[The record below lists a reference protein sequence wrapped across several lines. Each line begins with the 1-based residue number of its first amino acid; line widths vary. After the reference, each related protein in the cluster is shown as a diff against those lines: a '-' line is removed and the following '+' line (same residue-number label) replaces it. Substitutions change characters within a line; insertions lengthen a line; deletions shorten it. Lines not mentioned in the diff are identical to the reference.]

1 MDDLNDLLDLMGL
14 YTNLGTDIAAF
25 PSQIAYS
32 ESIGK
37 ANATV
42 SSVLNGRLTPTAQFL
57 DAAGYDRVECF
68 RPLGI
73 EEKAPLLNS
82 LQFFTEVG
90 TLIRKSGSMRAWC
103 KKHGLPPT
111 SVAQFLNDERS
122 ATDAIVK
129 AAGFRR
135 LIRYRRRATR
145 EIAA

>member
-1 MDDLNDLLDLMGL
+1 MNDLLDLIGL

-42 SSVLNGRLTPTAQFL
+42 SSVINGRLMPSAKFL

-90 TLIRKSGSMRAWC
+90 TVIRKCGSMRAWC
-103 KKHGLPPT
+103 RKHGLPPT
-111 SVAQFLNDERS
+111 SVAQFLDDERS
-122 ATDAIVK
+122 ATDAIVR

-135 LIRYRRRATR
+135 LIRYRRRAERT
-145 EIAA
+145 IAA